1 MVVVDDSGIVYVNK
15 GVFPFVDPTT
25 GVRFEPGEE
34 VKVLPTPWIKSQ
46 SVLYTEKVTPEPV
59 KVVKAK

>member
-1 MVVVDDSGIVYVNK
+1 MTVVDDNGIVYVNK

-34 VKVLPTPWIKSQ
+34 VKVLPTSWIKSQ
-46 SVLYTEKVTPEPV
+46 SVLYTEKVAPEPV